1 MVPNFA
7 SPPSPRVTRIEPPSF
22 KYSVMASN
30 SCVVN
35 FSRGPVITKMAAS
48 RSRSSVIGS
57 LFMVS
62 LKLAESL
69 RRSTLSPVDR
79 LKISWC
85 ATSKATVGR
94 AMTVGRAA
102 AAVAL
107 VALLCSRVYPRTR
120 GRHTIGELHLWPIVR
135 DPAEK

>member
-1 MVPNFA
+1 MLVPNFA

-94 AMTVGRAA
+94 AM

-107 VALLCSRVYPRTR
+107 VALLSSRV
-120 GRHTIGELHLWPIVR
+120 
-135 DPAEK
+135 